1 MPRLAT
7 RTEWPERVQRQLMA
21 NRPVSLLG
29 HAVTMVIPEPIA
41 DWCERWLGSTPTT
54 VLFASD
60 KISAVIGLRLADG
73 REVVV
78 KSRQPRERLA
88 GCVAVQR
95 HLWSAGFPCPEP
107 LAGPAPLGDLV
118 ATAER
123 YVVGGTPLVR
133 DADAPRRYADLLARQ
148 VALAAAIAERVPT
161 LEPPPYWARWDHEL
175 AATWPPD
182 PNVDLNVPAGPDELD
197 AVGERARRRLTRPH
211 GLPDVIGHCDWES
224 QNLGWRDG
232 ELLVAHDWDSLAR
245 RPEAAIAGMT
255 ALIFP
260 STGTTNEP
268 ATLEESES
276 FLQAY
281 ERARGRAFTADER
294 EIAWAASAWIG
305 GWKAKKAAVYGD
317 AGVVRTRFLPSAT
330 ERLRRAG
337 A

>member
-1 MPRLAT
+1 
-7 RTEWPERVQRQLMA
+7 
-21 NRPVSLLG
+21 
-29 HAVTMVIPEPIA
+29 VTVVIAEPIA
-41 DWCERWLGSTPTT
+41 EWCERWLGSKPTS
-54 VLFASD
+54 VLFTSD
-60 KISAVIGLRLADG
+60 KISAVVGLRLADG

-78 KSRQPRERLA
+78 KSRPPQERLLGCTA
-88 GCVAVQR
+88 GPR
-95 HLWSAGFPCPEP
+95 HLWSAGFPCAEP

-123 YVVGGTPLVR
+123 YVAGGTPLER
-133 DADAPRRYADLLARQ
+133 DGDAPIRFAEPLARQ
-148 VALAAAIAERVPT
+148 VALAAEISERVPT
-161 LEPPPYWARWDHEL
+161 LEPPPYWARWDHDL

-182 PNVDLNVPAGPDELD
+182 PNVDLNVPAGPAQLD
-197 AVGERARRRLTRPH
+197 DVGERARRRLTRPH
-211 GLPDVIGHCDWES
+211 GLPKVIGHCDWES

-232 ELLVAHDWDSLAR
+232 KLHVAHDWDSLAR

-255 ALIFP
+255 SLMFP

-276 FLQAY
+276 FLHAY
-281 ERARGRAFTADER
+281 ERARGRAFSADER

-305 GWKAKKAAVYGD
+305 GWKAKKAALYGD
-317 AGVVRTRFLPSAT
+317 AGVVRTAFLPSAS